1 MCFFTPLS
9 SYWFLYLKQIIL
21 KALRFQFVDINDD
34 TVSFT
39 ILCSSLIVIRINQG
53 TTTYCICLKVG
64 ALRGETANLGNDALP
79 I

>member
-1 MCFFTPLS
+1 MNVFFTPLS

-39 ILCSSLIVIRINQG
+39 IL
-53 TTTYCICLKVG
+53 
-64 ALRGETANLGNDALP
+64 
-79 I
+79 